1 MKKIINKSIII
12 LLPLLVVLASYVSAE
27 ITISEK
33 KESIVI
39 DDWKPY
45 SSSDNYNNVFC
56 ISNRSDISN
65 HYETSNEKPVDEFLT
80 LAYGYD
86 AATLDSLFTKLGIS
100 YSGSGI
106 GIKLYG
112 GYSYTT
118 SYNHSD
124 ITVFLY
130 NNGTFIGTYNVQC
143 AG

>member
-56 ISNRSDISN
+56 ISN
-65 HYETSNEKPVDEFLT
+65 HYETSSEKPVDEFLT

-130 NNGTFIGTYNVQC
+130 NNGTLIGTYNVQC